1 MDDHGDEQCSV
12 DSKSCRSFNDVLIL
26 STSGDTIIVASKN
39 LILTECGPGNLL
51 NKSLSIIGDISTDVL
66 PQVSSANNCSFIF
79 EILHVNVTF
88 AHLNFTSGYVM
99 AKDSHLVFN
108 HCIFVNF
115 VMFGMTTEIAN
126 LYLMHTLKNDIYT
139 MALNYEPCNKIT
151 IEMMFSEWHHLPE
164 PETILTDTNSIDG
177 IQIMCSESYVRIS
190 DTFMADKEVSLK
202 TSGNSVLKVANS
214 TFDGTD
220 SSRAFPGG
228 LVLEMGSDPTVAIEN
243 CFFIRMRYSDIA
255 ILSSILNDNN
265 GNIIGAITIN
275 AWVTSKVNK
284 ATQLAVR
291 DTYFFENQGAIA
303 LKVYG
308 RFKAE
313 IENCTFHNNQAMES
327 GGAIRFLHHL
337 FSFSS
342 SSKRPRISIKN
353 CVFKNNKAGVN
364 PFNMGATHLNEQL
377 SSWLMTN
384 VTQVEI
390 KAHLIN
396 VHVIET
402 MQVGNL
408 KARKIL
414 AFHLKGL
421 GGAIMITGKYYADII
436 SCSFINNSATM
447 YGGSFYG
454 TEYTN
459 VDIMNSYLQSSNSP
473 LQGKEGV
480 LIHSSGTLSM
490 ENLEM
495 IMSSVPDGK
504 PSAIYYRYK
513 DIRDELH
520 INNIKLLCPPG
531 SKIKYE
537 NATTADA
544 YNIGYLVL
552 ANELPD
558 TLSFYTLTYT
568 CSLCDQ
574 NFYTIEQE
582 KITVKKNNNTLVSKL
597 EGTDIYDGILSSHD
611 VEVTDI
617 KCHKCPYGGHCGGTT
632 VGSKANYWGMARNE
646 LLFFYRC
653 PISYCCAE
661 SSGCQKY
668 NTCAAN
674 RYGTL
679 CGRCAQ
685 GFSEA
690 MFSTNCIPNE
700 DCRDFWIFPFTF
712 ILSVIYALFLLY
724 QNDLKNFVFSAPV
737 GKATMRKQFAWKANR
752 IKDSSHLNVNDRSN
766 LNELVLKSR
775 SLNKK
780 NHENLGLSDNTREIP
795 SENEMLD
802 EEKKDEGGIFLIL
815 MFYYFQDASIIH
827 FKTVFVKEDHPYI
840 RLVKQIIG
848 GLFKFRIDLISIV
861 GNVCAISDLTP
872 VSKLL
877 LKLSFVVGLLL
888 MLYLSLIASKV
899 RSKQTRSTSTFSS
912 KAAVA
917 MTLALL
923 FSFQRLAQTF
933 FSLVH
938 CAPVAQSDVLFIDGN
953 IQCYTNLQMGA
964 IIFVA
969 FCIVPFPIYL
979 ALAPSWLME
988 GNISLN
994 NFFLGCLFPLPL
1006 TLFWLVRSVLMPSR
1020 LKKYKYSREAKQ
1032 VHDILQGPYKEYKF
1046 PLVPVSLCWSGVLL
1060 TRRLCLIIAYTF
1072 INDIIRRLSFMFLVC
1087 FLSLLHHFLT
1097 WPCKEKRANI
1107 GGLIS
1112 NSALLLVCFI
1122 NFFRAA
1128 YESAEYEPTGPNRYL
1143 VQIFNKT
1150 EQILLLWIPLLGAS
1164 CIVLFLLFRICTKLY
1179 NVLSLRESRIK
1190 AGNIGNRINIKA
1202 AE

>member
-1 MDDHGDEQCSV
+1 MWNVDDHGDEQCSV
-12 DSKSCRSFNDVLIL
+12 DSKRCRSFDDVLKL
-26 STSGDTIIVASKN
+26 STSGDTIIVASNN
-39 LILTECGPGNLL
+39 LTLTQCGSDNLL
-51 NKSLSIIGDISTDVL
+51 NKSLSIVGDISTNVL
-66 PQVSSANNCSFIF
+66 PQVSSASNCSFIF
-79 EILHVNVTF
+79 EIQHVNVTF
-88 AHLNFTSGYVM
+88 AHLNFSSGYVV
-99 AKDSHLVFN
+99 AKDSYLVFN
-108 HCIFVNF
+108 HCIFVSF

-126 LYLMHTLKNDIYT
+126 LYLMHTLKNDIY
-139 MALNYEPCNKIT
+139 MMVWNYEPCNKIT
-151 IEMMFSEWHHLPE
+151 IEMMACEWHHLPE

-177 IQIMCSESYVRIS
+177 IQVMCAETYVRIS

-202 TSGNSVLKVANS
+202 TSSNSVLKVANS

-220 SSRAFPGG
+220 SFRTFPGG
-228 LVLEMGSDPTVAIEN
+228 LLLEMGLDPTVTIEN

-265 GNIIGAITIN
+265 GDIIGAITIN
-275 AWVTSKVNK
+275 AWVTSRTNK
-284 ATQLAVR
+284 ATQLVVR
-291 DTYFFENQGAIA
+291 DTYFLENQGAIS

-308 RFKAE
+308 HFKAE
-313 IENCTFHNNQAMES
+313 IENCTFDDNQAIES
-327 GGAIRFLHHL
+327 GGAIGFLHHP

-342 SSKRPRISIKN
+342 SSTRPRISIKN
-353 CVFKNNKAGVN
+353 CVFNNNKAGVN
-364 PFNMGATHLNEQL
+364 PFNMGATHLNEKL
-377 SSWLMTN
+377 SSWLVTN

-402 MQVGNL
+402 MQLGNL

-414 AFHLKGL
+414 TFHLKGL

-436 SCSFINNSATM
+436 NCSFINNSATM

-459 VDIMNSYLQSSNSP
+459 VDIMHSYLKSSNSQS
-473 LQGKEGV
+473 QGKEGV
-480 LIHSSGTLSM
+480 LIHSSGTLTM

-495 IMSSVPDGK
+495 VMSSVPDEK

-513 DIRDELH
+513 DIKDKLH
-520 INNIKLLCPPG
+520 INNIKLLCPSG

-552 ANELPD
+552 ANELPH

-574 NFYTIEQE
+574 NFYTIEQG
-582 KITVKKNNNTLVSKL
+582 KITVKKNNNTLVSKI

-617 KCHKCPYGGHCGGTT
+617 VCHKCPYGGHCGGTAI
-632 VGSKANYWGMARNE
+632 GSKANYWGMMRNK

-653 PISYCCAE
+653 PNSYCCAE
-661 SSGCQKY
+661 SSGCQKHD
-668 NTCAAN
+668 TCSVN
-674 RYGTL
+674 RYGTV

-690 MFSTNCIPNE
+690 MFSTNCIPNK
-700 DCRDFWIFPFTF
+700 DCHDFWIFPFTV
-712 ILSVIYALFLLY
+712 ILTVIYALFLLY

-737 GKATMRKQFAWKANR
+737 GKASMRKQFAWKANR
-752 IKDSSHLNVNDRSN
+752 IRDGSHLNFNDKSN

-780 NHENLGLSDNTREIP
+780 NDKNLGLSDNTREIS

-827 FKTVFVKEDHPYI
+827 FKTVFVEEDHPYI
-840 RLVKQIIG
+840 SLIKQIIG
-848 GLFKFRIDLISIV
+848 GLFKFRIDLISIA

-872 VSKLL
+872 VTKLL

-899 RSKQTRSTSTFSS
+899 RGKQIHSTFSS

-923 FSFQRLAQTF
+923 FSFQRLAHTF

-938 CAPVAQSDVLFIDGN
+938 CTPVAQSDVLFIDGN
-953 IQCYTNLQMGA
+953 IQCYTNLQIGA

-969 FCIVPFPIYL
+969 LCIVPFPIYL

-994 NFFLGCLFPLPL
+994 NFF
-1006 TLFWLVRSVLMPSR
+1006 SR
-1020 LKKYKYSREAKQ
+1020 L
-1032 VHDILQGPYKEYKF
+1032 F
-1046 PLVPVSLCWSGVLL
+1046 VSL
-1060 TRRLCLIIAYTF
+1060 T
-1072 INDIIRRLSFMFLVC
+1072 
-1087 FLSLLHHFLT
+1087 
-1097 WPCKEKRANI
+1097 
-1107 GGLIS
+1107 
-1112 NSALLLVCFI
+1112 
-1122 NFFRAA
+1122 
-1128 YESAEYEPTGPNRYL
+1128 
-1143 VQIFNKT
+1143 
-1150 EQILLLWIPLLGAS
+1150 PLLCCG
-1164 CIVLFLLFRICTKLY
+1164 L
-1179 NVLSLRESRIK
+1179 
-1190 AGNIGNRINIKA
+1190 
-1202 AE
+1202 